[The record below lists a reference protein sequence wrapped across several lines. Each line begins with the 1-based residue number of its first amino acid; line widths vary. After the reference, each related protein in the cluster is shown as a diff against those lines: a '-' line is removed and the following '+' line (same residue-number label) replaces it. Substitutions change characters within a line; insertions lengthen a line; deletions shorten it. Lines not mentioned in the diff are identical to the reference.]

1 MFAKLMDRMA
11 RRKRLSTAQ
20 NMTDRD
26 LSDLGV
32 TRAQLLNFVK
42 MPDDVLD
49 RMGKMA
55 DVFGADLRKIQNH
68 RESYL
73 DAVEACHSCDAQKI
87 CRKTLAA
94 QGPNRPKSEDID
106 FCPNAALYAASV
118 QKRS

>member
-1 MFAKLMDRMA
+1 MFAKLMERMA
-11 RRKRLSTAQ
+11 RRQRLNTAQ
-20 NMTDRD
+20 DMTDRD

-42 MPDDVLD
+42 MPEDVLG

-55 DVFGADLRKIQNH
+55 NVFGADLREIQNH
-68 RESYL
+68 RDSYL

-94 QGPNRPKSEDID
+94 QGPSRPRAEDID

-118 QKRS
+118 QKLG